1 MARRTNRK
9 KGSGG
14 GFVLTLILVLLAIAV
29 AGGIYYAASRDGEK
43 DVLDKGLTGSSSV
56 DLREESKEA
65 HRAVDDIL
73 LSKDNWQLT
82 DNGREDQH
90 ERMKETGG
98 EVVWNKRQL
107 AIGVPPSTG
116 LEGAAAWLGEK
127 ISGTKMIVL
136 NQREAT
142 YNGWEAVRME
152 IAISAKAGTGKM
164 NFITDTV
171 YFYHNLNLT
180 KEDKDIKEDESTKK
194 DDKKTAQKY
203 HGKLAVIIDDCGYDL
218 APVRKLVNLN
228 APFSYAILPYK
239 DFSSDALHVIKGG
252 GQTAMLHL
260 PMEPMDRTAMSEGKI
275 TILTDMTAEQVQ
287 QLTRKAVDSLPG
299 IEGLFFVDSST
310 YSKSIGDQ
318 VARSMGVPTARNN
331 IFLDNSSD
339 EDDIIAKIWQA
350 VEMADR
356 NGSAIAICHARPH
369 TAAAWSKV
377 INEVNAS
384 GIQLVPVS
392 SLLK

>member
-1 MARRTNRK
+1 MLRHSFATHLLDNGADLRSVQELLGHSDISTTQIYTHLTNKRLRDIYEKSASAGIEEATMARRTNRK

-29 AGGIYYAASRDGEK
+29 AGGIYYAASRNGEK

-180 KEDKDIKEDESTKK
+180 KEDKDTKK
-194 DDKKTAQKY
+194 TKVRRKMTKK
-203 HGKLAVIIDDCGYDL
+203 LLRNI
-218 APVRKLVNLN
+218 
-228 APFSYAILPYK
+228 
-239 DFSSDALHVIKGG
+239 
-252 GQTAMLHL
+252 
-260 PMEPMDRTAMSEGKI
+260 MENW
-275 TILTDMTAEQVQ
+275 L
-287 QLTRKAVDSLPG
+287 
-299 IEGLFFVDSST
+299 
-310 YSKSIGDQ
+310 
-318 VARSMGVPTARNN
+318 
-331 IFLDNSSD
+331 
-339 EDDIIAKIWQA
+339 
-350 VEMADR
+350 
-356 NGSAIAICHARPH
+356 
-369 TAAAWSKV
+369 
-377 INEVNAS
+377 
-384 GIQLVPVS
+384 
-392 SLLK
+392 SLLTIVVTIWHR

>member
-252 GQTAMLHL
+252 GQTAML
-260 PMEPMDRTAMSEGKI
+260 
-275 TILTDMTAEQVQ
+275 
-287 QLTRKAVDSLPG
+287 QLTRKAADSLPG
-299 IEGLFFVDSST
+299 IEGVNNHQGSKATSNEATMKAVLKVLKQQGLFFVDSST

-377 INEVNAS
+377 IDEVNAS

>member
-239 DFSSDALHVIKGG
+239 DFSSDALHVIKG
-252 GQTAMLHL
+252 
-260 PMEPMDRTAMSEGKI
+260 
-275 TILTDMTAEQVQ
+275 
-287 QLTRKAVDSLPG
+287 SLPG
-299 IEGLFFVDSST
+299 IEGVNNHQGSKATSNEATMKAVLKVLKQQGLFFVDSST

>member
-1 MARRTNRK
+1 MRRAETEK
-9 KGSGG
+9 
-14 GFVLTLILVLLAIAV
+14 
-29 AGGIYYAASRDGEK
+29 K

-194 DDKKTAQKY
+194 DDKN
-203 HGKLAVIIDDCGYDL
+203 C
-218 APVRKLVNLN
+218 
-228 APFSYAILPYK
+228 
-239 DFSSDALHVIKGG
+239 
-252 GQTAMLHL
+252 
-260 PMEPMDRTAMSEGKI
+260 SEISWKI
-275 TILTDMTAEQVQ
+275 
-287 QLTRKAVDSLPG
+287 G
-299 IEGLFFVDSST
+299 
-310 YSKSIGDQ
+310 
-318 VARSMGVPTARNN
+318 
-331 IFLDNSSD
+331 
-339 EDDIIAKIWQA
+339 
-350 VEMADR
+350 
-356 NGSAIAICHARPH
+356 CHY
-369 TAAAWSKV
+369 
-377 INEVNAS
+377 
-384 GIQLVPVS
+384 
-392 SLLK
+392 

>member
-171 YFYHNLNLT
+171 YFYHNRL
-180 KEDKDIKEDESTKK
+180 K
-194 DDKKTAQKY
+194 
-203 HGKLAVIIDDCGYDL
+203 
-218 APVRKLVNLN
+218 
-228 APFSYAILPYK
+228 
-239 DFSSDALHVIKGG
+239 SD
-252 GQTAMLHL
+252 
-260 PMEPMDRTAMSEGKI
+260 
-275 TILTDMTAEQVQ
+275 
-287 QLTRKAVDSLPG
+287 
-299 IEGLFFVDSST
+299 
-310 YSKSIGDQ
+310 
-318 VARSMGVPTARNN
+318 
-331 IFLDNSSD
+331 
-339 EDDIIAKIWQA
+339 
-350 VEMADR
+350 
-356 NGSAIAICHARPH
+356 
-369 TAAAWSKV
+369 
-377 INEVNAS
+377 
-384 GIQLVPVS
+384 
-392 SLLK
+392 

>member
-1 MARRTNRK
+1 
-9 KGSGG
+9 
-14 GFVLTLILVLLAIAV
+14 
-29 AGGIYYAASRDGEK
+29 
-43 DVLDKGLTGSSSV
+43 
-56 DLREESKEA
+56 
-65 HRAVDDIL
+65 
-73 LSKDNWQLT
+73 
-82 DNGREDQH
+82 
-90 ERMKETGG
+90 MKETGG

-218 APVRKLVNLN
+218 APVR
-228 APFSYAILPYK
+228 SW
-239 DFSSDALHVIKGG
+239 
-252 GQTAMLHL
+252 
-260 PMEPMDRTAMSEGKI
+260 
-275 TILTDMTAEQVQ
+275 
-287 QLTRKAVDSLPG
+287 
-299 IEGLFFVDSST
+299 
-310 YSKSIGDQ
+310 SI
-318 VARSMGVPTARNN
+318 
-331 IFLDNSSD
+331 
-339 EDDIIAKIWQA
+339 
-350 VEMADR
+350 
-356 NGSAIAICHARPH
+356 
-369 TAAAWSKV
+369 
-377 INEVNAS
+377 
-384 GIQLVPVS
+384 
-392 SLLK
+392 

>member
-1 MARRTNRK
+1 
-9 KGSGG
+9 
-14 GFVLTLILVLLAIAV
+14 
-29 AGGIYYAASRDGEK
+29 
-43 DVLDKGLTGSSSV
+43 
-56 DLREESKEA
+56 
-65 HRAVDDIL
+65 
-73 LSKDNWQLT
+73 
-82 DNGREDQH
+82 
-90 ERMKETGG
+90 
-98 EVVWNKRQL
+98 
-107 AIGVPPSTG
+107 
-116 LEGAAAWLGEK
+116 
-127 ISGTKMIVL
+127 
-136 NQREAT
+136 
-142 YNGWEAVRME
+142 
-152 IAISAKAGTGKM
+152 M

-299 IEGLFFVDSST
+299 IEGVNNLRVL
-310 YSKSIGDQ
+310 KQQ
-318 VARSMGVPTARNN
+318 VMKQR
-331 IFLDNSSD
+331 
-339 EDDIIAKIWQA
+339 
-350 VEMADR
+350 
-356 NGSAIAICHARPH
+356 
-369 TAAAWSKV
+369 
-377 INEVNAS
+377 
-384 GIQLVPVS
+384 
-392 SLLK
+392 